1 MSCSE
6 KHSVKSFEKHFVTRW
21 IGGGR
26 KRRVGG
32 RGVKDGVLTEGAEG
46 DEGERVEEDEED
58 DHDVDGGSVDQ
69 TVGEDEEV
77 EEE

>member
-1 MSCSE
+1 M
-6 KHSVKSFEKHFVTRW
+6 
-21 IGGGR
+21 
-26 KRRVGG
+26 
-32 RGVKDGVLTEGAEG
+32 LAEGAEG

-58 DHDVDGGSVDQ
+58 DHDVDDGSVDQ